1 MMSVGD
7 NIKARRKQLGLNAEA
22 LARKI
27 GVSPSTIYRYEN
39 GDIEKIDSAKLIPI
53 ADALLTSPSTLMG
66 WEDGEKEPPRHET
79 TPSEAAL
86 LDAFRRLDAE
96 GQDKVVSYA
105 EDLVASGRYI
115 KTAIQDHIA

>member
-1 MMSVGD
+1 MSVGD
-7 NIKARRKQLGLNAEA
+7 NIKARRKQLGLNAET

-53 ADALLTSPSTLMG
+53 ADALLTSPSSLMG
-66 WEDGEKEPPRHET
+66 WEDGEKEPPRQET

-86 LDAFRRLDAE
+86 LAAFRALDGE
-96 GQDKVVSYA
+96 GQMRIISYA
-105 EDLVASGRYI
+105 EDLVASGRYM
-115 KTAIQDHIA
+115 KTEVQDHIA